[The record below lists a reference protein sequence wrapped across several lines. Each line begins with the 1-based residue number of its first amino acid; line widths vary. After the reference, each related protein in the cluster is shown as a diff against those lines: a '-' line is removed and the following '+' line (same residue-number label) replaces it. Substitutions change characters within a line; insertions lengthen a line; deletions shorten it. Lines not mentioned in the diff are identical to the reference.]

1 MEGATIIAIIS
12 VSATALS
19 GIITSLFHSMSLSRC
34 TNIECGCFSCERDVL
49 SEDTYRAEQVE
60 SRQIDNNN

>member
-12 VSATALS
+12 VSATALTS
-19 GIITSLFHSMSLSRC
+19 TITALFHSMSLSRC
-34 TNIECGCFSCERDVL
+34 TNIECGCFKCERDVL

-60 SRQIDNNN
+60 ARNIENNN